1 MLPARSNHPLTDALA
16 HGVFEEMLVAGVR
29 VFLYRDFM
37 LHAKTAV
44 IDDRWCTVGTA
55 NLDRWSMFGNH
66 EVNLEIRSPKLAAQ
80 VAAMFELDLT
90 NCDEVQLDGWRQR
103 PLHWRASERVLR
115 SLAPLM

>member
-1 MLPARSNHPLTDALA
+1 MFDELLS
-16 HGVFEEMLVAGVR
+16 AGAR

-44 IDDRWCTVGTA
+44 IDSSWSTVGTA
-55 NLDRWSMFGNH
+55 NLDRWSMLGNH
-66 EVNLEIRSPKLAAQ
+66 EINLEVRSTRVAEQLAAIY
-80 VAAMFELDLT
+80 ELDLT
-90 NCDEVQLDGWRQR
+90 NCDEIHLDGWRRR